1 MLRSTATFATLSATF
16 ATLSLQR
23 LTARSDNAIIVFGG
37 GVVASIDVM
46 REREA
51 LVVKANELIQQSRF
65 SLTARQQKIVLYLIS
80 KIKPEDEDFKR
91 YLFSINDFCN
101 VCGLDLSNGEHY
113 ADLKQ
118 AIKELSDKS
127 IWVKMD
133 DNRETL
139 TRWISKAYI
148 ERNNGVIEIRLD
160 EDLKPFLL
168 NLKSN
173 YTQYE
178 LFYALHFKSKYTI
191 RLYELIQSIHYDELN
206 EYSRTYKVEDLQ
218 ALLDAEKYREY
229 KNFKARVLAPAV
241 QEINQ
246 YSEKNLSF
254 SEIKRGRKVT
264 NIELTISPKSTE
276 EVIQIQ
282 AAIERDLDGVNGLD
296 QLSIFDREEI

>member
-1 MLRSTATFATLSATF
+1 M
-16 ATLSLQR
+16 
-23 LTARSDNAIIVFGG
+23 
-37 GVVASIDVM
+37 ASIDVM

-51 LVVKANELIQQSRF
+51 LVVKSNELIQQSRF

-127 IWVKMD
+127 IWIKTD
-133 DNRETL
+133 DDRETL

-148 ERNNGVIEIRLD
+148 ERNNGIIEIRLD

-276 EVIQIQ
+276 EVTHIQ